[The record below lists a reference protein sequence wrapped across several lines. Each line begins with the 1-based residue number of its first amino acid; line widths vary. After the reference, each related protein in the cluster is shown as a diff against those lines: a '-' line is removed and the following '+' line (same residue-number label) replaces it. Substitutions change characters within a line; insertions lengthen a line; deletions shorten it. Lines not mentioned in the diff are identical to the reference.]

1 MKFLVSAIVITQA
14 VAFSVVGPQSRSS
27 SKMFAAEYA
36 PLEGEGKIN
45 LKVHQEG
52 IAKFGRDKERFL
64 MLLLEVVL

>member
-1 MKFLVSAIVITQA
+1 
-14 VAFSVVGPQSRSS
+14 
-27 SKMFAAEYA
+27 MFAAEYA